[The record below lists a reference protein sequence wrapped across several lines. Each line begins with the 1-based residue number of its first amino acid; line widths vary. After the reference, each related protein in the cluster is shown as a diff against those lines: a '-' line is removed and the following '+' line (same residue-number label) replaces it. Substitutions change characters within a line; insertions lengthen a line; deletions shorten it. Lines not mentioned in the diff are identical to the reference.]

1 MQFNKKFHL
10 RHSWRE
16 LIFFSIYVCQN
27 KLVYF
32 NYYLKIN
39 YYSKM
44 KYMFVTSRVIKKKRG
59 KKR

>member
-1 MQFNKKFHL
+1 M
-10 RHSWRE
+10 SD
-16 LIFFSIYVCQN
+16 

-44 KYMFVTSRVIKKKRG
+44 KYMFVTSRIIRKKKRT
-59 KKR
+59 KDRDKREGENWRFGVVGIFREPPLR